1 MAVADYRRN
10 TGEGCEFLGSALR
23 IASSRDDAG
32 FGIAAMGAANVGAR
46 FAVGFSGDTAG
57 IHDDHVGFGGSAFRC
72 SGISEEGCYSFA
84 VRAGRTAAEVL
95 DVKRGGHKVS
105 LLNPRC

>member
-1 MAVADYRRN
+1 MW
-10 TGEGCEFLGSALR
+10 SALC

-32 FGIAAMGAANVGAR
+32 FGIAAIGAANVGAR

-57 IHDDHVGFGGSAFRC
+57 VHDDHIGFGGNGFLC
-72 SGISEEGCYSFA
+72 SGISKEGGYSFA
-84 VRAGRTAAEVL
+84 VRTGRTAAEVL